1 MRAFTVFFTLMAAA
15 SLGSLGFPE
24 PAAAQEADI
33 VGNWVLNRD
42 KSDDP
47 REVMARSRRD
57 GRQIAPPAGAS
68 GTTRTRGSGSRPPR
82 RAGGANQSGA
92 ARGPGP
98 ADVLLQQR
106 LMSSVAQLSITKTD
120 SSYVFASDGQ
130 QFNEYFFDGRKI
142 KVTVGT
148 ELEVELKAEWKK
160 NRLEVE
166 TKVTGGVK
174 LKEKYEIDKDSG
186 ELRVELEFTN
196 SRMRQRF
203 KIKQVYEREE
213 GG

>member
-1 MRAFTVFFTLMAAA
+1 MRPVYRL
-15 SLGSLGFPE
+15 E
-24 PAAAQEADI
+24 I
-33 VGNWVLNRD
+33 
-42 KSDDP
+42 
-47 REVMARSRRD
+47 
-57 GRQIAPPAGAS
+57 
-68 GTTRTRGSGSRPPR
+68 TR
-82 RAGGANQSGA
+82 
-92 ARGPGP
+92 
-98 ADVLLQQR
+98 
-106 LMSSVAQLSITKTD
+106 TD
-120 SSYVFASDGQ
+120 SSFVFASEGQ
-130 QFNEYFFDGRKI
+130 RIGEHMFDGRKI
-142 KVTVGT
+142 KAGVGT